1 MLCIEYIT
9 FFFPGNI
16 SSLSSVSSVENDK
29 HFVTLEICGL
39 VFENAFEEFSCRLFL
54 TTLNIKETP
63 YTYWFLVR
71 VRNTLS
77 FLSSSI
83 TITSHPCLC
92 PTHTSWKS
100 AMPISKLEKQG
111 HSSWKHVACRLTL
124 RSRGAA
130 GYPGSD
136 INFEKV
142 LKGSFLPGFPLTCL
156 SAGLCLPRAF

>member
-1 MLCIEYIT
+1 MYWIYH

-16 SSLSSVSSVENDK
+16 RSLPSVSSVENDK
-29 HFVTLEICGL
+29 HLVTLETYGL

-54 TTLNIKETP
+54 TTFNIKETP

-77 FLSSSI
+77 FLSLSI

-111 HSSWKHVACRLTL
+111 HSSWKRSCKLTPQE
-124 RSRGAA
+124 SW
-130 GYPGSD
+130 GS
-136 INFEKV
+136 
-142 LKGSFLPGFPLTCL
+142 GLPWIRHKFWESPKKILLTWISTYLPFCWL
-156 SAGLCLPRAF
+156 MSA